1 MRWSFHLGRIA
12 GIEVRVHATFL
23 LLLAWI
29 GLADLAAHQDP
40 LIALVD
46 LAFLLAVFGVVVLHE
61 TGHAVVARRYGVR
74 TRDITLLPIGGVAR
88 LENMPE
94 APRAE
99 LAIAIAGP
107 AVNALIALVLAGALV
122 AAGASARLA
131 PGAALGASFV
141 PRLLWANVSLALF
154 NLLPAFP
161 MDGGR
166 VLRALLAMRV
176 GRPRATEIAARLMGE
191 ARLHHL
197 VAVDA
202 AGNAVGMLS
211 SLDVVCALLGL
222 PATHPPMFPHYD
234 TSTGLTWTDDTPLAA
249 DRVEVA
255 PDGVGILVL
264 VTGGAGRRE
273 LPVWAEASRNV
284 RTRLLD
290 LLTTPQRDRPMLARL
305 LEREHL
311 RFRAASARS
320 FSEAASLAER
330 LRTEALGSLPTPR
343 T

>member
-1 MRWSFHLGRIA
+1 MNRELFSLRPDDT
-12 GIEVRVHATFL
+12 GIEAIAYLRGLGVHAAPVIEHDRL
-23 LLLAWI
+23 LGVVTL
-29 GLADLAAHQDP
+29 GDLAGWD
-40 LIALVD
+40 
-46 LAFLLAVFGVVVLHE
+46 
-61 TGHAVVARRYGVR
+61 
-74 TRDITLLPIGGVAR
+74 
-88 LENMPE
+88 
-94 APRAE
+94 
-99 LAIAIAGP
+99 GP
-107 AVNALIALVLAGALV
+107 VG
-122 AAGASARLA
+122 
-131 PGAALGASFV
+131 
-141 PRLLWANVSLALF
+141 
-154 NLLPAFP
+154 
-161 MDGGR
+161 
-166 VLRALLAMRV
+166 LRATQPVVSVRDDA
-176 GRPRATEIAARLMGE
+176 AIEEAARLMGE